1 MMAHYAVELVSVK
14 HFHLYID
21 RLQELAFESLPE
33 SIIQSRPTKYPLN
46 IAIADTMWC
55 PCYTDSRTPYQHTTD
70 YPTESHENQN
80 ITRPINNSNT
90 KQKARPCK
98 SHRIRVCTLLK
109 TFPHTPETGNLISG
123 RLGIEINCFTIL
135 DLQGGVA
142 APSLQN
148 AQWFRLFR
156 MLIVRGCQYQTVI
169 HGPGFTGTG
178 DFDSDLPPRG
188 RSLRLSSHIVTIA
201 LFCTCIRRN

>member
-135 DLQGGVA
+135 DLQGG
-142 APSLQN
+142 
-148 AQWFRLFR
+148 
-156 MLIVRGCQYQTVI
+156 GCCTIIAECAVVSTI
-169 HGPGFTGTG
+169 SHVDCT
-178 DFDSDLPPRG
+178 
-188 RSLRLSSHIVTIA
+188 RLSISDSHSRSR
-201 LFCTCIRRN
+201 LYGDGRF